1 MPRNPTEG
9 ISEDKCRPPVLAPAV
24 FQPVAS
30 PGAVRHSPSR
40 AVKLS
45 SHKGLPALGQPTAQL
60 AHHLAH
66 SWPAQTPSSQQH
78 PHSPTHLGGEPK
90 KDTLLSFSSPSSD
103 RTHGLSPRGAAPNLL
118 QWWARSVSTPVP
130 RVSKISFLPQLVMD
144 LVFYFF
150 WNQQEKSS
158 VGEDQI
164 YFPISSFSW
173 LPGYSHAM
181 QPGGLH
187 TDQSCSSSHL
197 ACSLLFVSCSPSS
210 SKNSCQHPGNI
221 CLGISTTVW
230 SHCSSVWDLCLQRK
244 SVQQQHRERKKGGK
258 RALYIRINRA
268 VAIVTW
274 S

>member
-1 MPRNPTEG
+1 MQTTCAGSSSVPTSG
-9 ISEDKCRPPVLAPAV
+9 
-24 FQPVAS
+24 QPWSCTAQPFPSCEAQLSQRSAS
-30 PGAVRHSPSR
+30 PGAAHGTACTSPGPQLTCP
-40 AVKLS
+40 KP
-45 SHKGLPALGQPTAQL
+45 PA
-60 AHHLAH
+60 
-66 SWPAQTPSSQQH
+66 PSSTQRLH
-78 PHSPTHLGGEPK
+78 PHSPTHLGGGPK

-118 QWWARSVSTPVP
+118 QWWARSVSTPVAI
-130 RVSKISFLPQLVMD
+130 VSKISFLPQLVMD

-210 SKNSCQHPGNI
+210 SKTSCQHPGNI